1 MKKQISV
8 LLVVLLL
15 LFTALP
21 ASAETTAK
29 PIPFSG
35 WSQEEEGTSWPR
47 WIENSEQI
55 APYFG
60 QAYLCQTKNDL
71 TALLQTNPEYGDGY
85 DEAFFAEKSL
95 LLLEVY
101 GPQLNDKWYVK
112 NLAQDGTAL
121 IAEVVFEGS
130 PMGPDAIYSKTLCVE
145 LNEKPVDMQT
155 LVVNITYEGVLPRDP
170 ATVEFYYEP
179 AATEPVVEPTYGD
192 VDGDGTISAADALL
206 ILKAVV
212 GKAEL
217 TETQQAAADFSFVF
231 YEEAEHKVDTA
242 DALLILQ
249 KVTYSGPFK
258 HVPPIF

>member
-15 LFTALP
+15 LLAALP

-29 PIPFSG
+29 SIPFSG
-35 WSQEEEGTSWPR
+35 WSQEEEGTSWPH

-55 APYFG
+55 ARYFG

-71 TALLQTNPEYGDGY
+71 TALFQNYPEYGDGY

-112 NLAQDGTAL
+112 NLTQDGTAL
-121 IAEVVFEGS
+121 IADVVFEDS
-130 PMGPDAIYSKTLCVE
+130 FMGPDAIYSSTLCVE
-145 LNEKPVDMQT
+145 LNEKPVDVQSIF
-155 LVVNITYEGVLPRDP
+155 VNITYESVLPRDP

-192 VDGDGTISAADALL
+192 VDGNGIIEAADALMVL
-206 ILKAVV
+206 RYVV

-217 TETQQAAADFSFVF
+217 TETQQAAADFSFWV

-258 HVPPIF
+258 HVLPIF

>member
-71 TALLQTNPEYGDGY
+71 T
-85 DEAFFAEKSL
+85 
-95 LLLEVY
+95 
-101 GPQLNDKWYVK
+101 
-112 NLAQDGTAL
+112 
-121 IAEVVFEGS
+121 
-130 PMGPDAIYSKTLCVE
+130 
-145 LNEKPVDMQT
+145 
-155 LVVNITYEGVLPRDP
+155 
-170 ATVEFYYEP
+170 
-179 AATEPVVEPTYGD
+179 
-192 VDGDGTISAADALL
+192 
-206 ILKAVV
+206 
-212 GKAEL
+212 
-217 TETQQAAADFSFVF
+217 
-231 YEEAEHKVDTA
+231 
-242 DALLILQ
+242 
-249 KVTYSGPFK
+249 
-258 HVPPIF
+258 